1 MKTGRYIAKV
11 PGINVYSVSDE
22 GTGISRELK
31 MNDEL
36 TIVKI
41 ERRKF
46 LDSSADIG
54 WINDHEYVILK
65 SKFGTE
71 LDIEFMEKKRS
82 VKKNEQK

>member
-1 MKTGRYIAKV
+1 MKTGKYTAKV

-22 GTGISRELK
+22 GTAITRELK
-31 MNDEL
+31 MNEEL

-54 WINDHEYVILK
+54 WINEHEYVILK
-65 SKFGTE
+65 SKFGKE

-82 VKKNEQK
+82 VKKNEK

>member
-1 MKTGRYIAKV
+1 MKTGKYIAKV

-22 GTGISRELK
+22 GTAITRELK
-31 MNDEL
+31 MNEEL

-46 LDSSADIG
+46 LDSSCDIG
-54 WINDHEYVILK
+54 WINENEYVILK

-82 VKKNEQK
+82 VKKNEK

>member
-1 MKTGRYIAKV
+1 MKKGRYIAKV

-22 GTGISRELK
+22 GTAITRELK
-31 MNDEL
+31 MNEEL

-65 SKFGTE
+65 SKFGKE

>member
-1 MKTGRYIAKV
+1 MKIGRYIAKV

-22 GTGISRELK
+22 GTAITRELK
-31 MNDEL
+31 MNEEL

-65 SKFGTE
+65 SKFGKE
-71 LDIEFMEKKRS
+71 LDIEFMERKRS
-82 VKKNEQK
+82 VKKNDQK

>member
-11 PGINVYSVSDE
+11 PGINVYSVSDG
-22 GTGISRELK
+22 GTAITRELK
-31 MNDEL
+31 MNEEL

-54 WINDHEYVILK
+54 WINDREYVILK
-65 SKFGTE
+65 SKFGKE
-71 LDIEFMEKKRS
+71 LDIKFMEKKRS
-82 VKKNEQK
+82 VKNEQK

>member
-1 MKTGRYIAKV
+1 MKIGKYIAKV

-22 GTGISRELK
+22 GTAITRELK
-31 MNDEL
+31 MNEEL

-54 WINDHEYVILK
+54 WINENEYVILK
-65 SKFGTE
+65 SKFGKE
-71 LDIEFMEKKRS
+71 LDIEFMERKRG
-82 VKKNEQK
+82 VKKNEK

>member
-1 MKTGRYIAKV
+1 MKTGKYIAKV

-22 GTGISRELK
+22 GTVISRELK

-65 SKFGTE
+65 SKFGKE

>member
-1 MKTGRYIAKV
+1 MKTGKYIAKV
-11 PGINVYSVSDE
+11 PGINVYLVSDE
-22 GTGISRELK
+22 GTAITRELK
-31 MNDEL
+31 MNEEL

-65 SKFGTE
+65 SKFGKE

>member
-1 MKTGRYIAKV
+1 MKIGRYIAKV

-22 GTGISRELK
+22 GTAITRELK
-31 MNDEL
+31 MNEEL

-65 SKFGTE
+65 SKLGKE
-71 LDIEFMEKKRS
+71 LDIEFMERKRS
-82 VKKNEQK
+82 VKKNGQK

>member
-1 MKTGRYIAKV
+1 MKIGRYIAKV

-22 GTGISRELK
+22 GTAITRELK
-31 MNDEL
+31 MNEEL

-41 ERRKF
+41 ERKKF

-54 WINDHEYVILK
+54 WINEHEYVILK
-65 SKFGTE
+65 SKFGKE

>member
-22 GTGISRELK
+22 GTAITRELK
-31 MNDEL
+31 MNEEL

-54 WINDHEYVILK
+54 WINENEYVILK
-65 SKFGTE
+65 SKFGKE